1 MLHYGPGQY
10 YLALLVHGEAC
21 RDLGLCVCIL
31 RALHWWQLLVMLWVQ
46 GDGSQHFDCCRILL
60 KLAEQV
66 CEEHGI
72 RDGKLLLRRA

>member
-1 MLHYGPGQY
+1 
-10 YLALLVHGEAC
+10 
-21 RDLGLCVCIL
+21 
-31 RALHWWQLLVMLWVQ
+31 MLWVQ

-66 CEEHGI
+66 CEEHGT